1 MYHTLE
7 LGLAG
12 TNEWLAA
19 SKDMT
24 LLNNTY
30 SGLISYNGQD
40 VVDIF
45 NHEHLESE
53 PEKASDMTTATVPA
67 EKSK

>member
-7 LGLAG
+7 LGQAG

-19 SKDMT
+19 SKNMT
-24 LLNNTY
+24 LLNNSY
-30 SGLISYNGQD
+30 AGLISYNGQH

-45 NHEHLESE
+45 TREHSASD
-53 PEKASDMTTATVPA
+53 PEKISGRTAASAPA
-67 EKSK
+67 EE

>member
-45 NHEHLESE
+45 NKEHLESE
-53 PEKASDMTTATVPA
+53 PEKSNQ
-67 EKSK
+67 

>member
-7 LGLAG
+7 IGQAG

-19 SKDMT
+19 SKNMT
-24 LLNNTY
+24 LLNNSY

-45 NHEHLESE
+45 THDHPESD
-53 PEKASDMTTATVPA
+53 PGKAGCRDRSSTPA
-67 EKSK
+67 EEVE